1 MRNEFI
7 IEPTPTT
14 FELKRLRTEIAA
26 LRFINAL
33 QNLRQVI
40 TKFDPDQPRVP
51 GGQTGGGQ
59 WTSGADEGTDD
70 GARDPLLEDVRMPGG
85 GGGGGATIFTAL
97 TALFLEL
104 SKRNSD
110 SQTAILEFNA
120 REFAASDS
128 RDTPPAFVSV
138 LTREQ
143 TDAYCPRQAEVQE
156 TTSRI
161 AADEKEKGH
170 FTSARDYGT
179 LVHRRLAE
187 EINGSGGYDNPR
199 NPDFRAEY
207 SVTKS
212 EEARHYGARSSIRV
226 DVLERVGDGTVC
238 VYDIKTGRSG
248 LSSNRMGEIAF
259 NVNRLYP
266 GTQRVVVIETRPR

>member
-7 IEPTPTT
+7 VEPTPTT

-187 EINGSGGYDNPR
+187 EINGSGGYRQPR
-199 NPDFRAEY
+199 DPDFRAEV
-207 SVTKS
+207 SFIKS
-212 EEARHYGARSSIRV
+212 IEEPCGVRSSVRV
-226 DVLERVGDGTVC
+226 DVLERVNDETVC
-238 VYDIKTGRSG
+238 VYDIKTGKADYRSRAW
-248 LSSNRMGEIAF
+248 LKSPS
-259 NVNRLYP
+259 
-266 GTQRVVVIETRPR
+266 TSTRSIPAHRAIG